1 MTNIKT
7 NVKTDAIDYLLSVFF
22 VFVFLHTKIRFSYDI
37 ERSGEITLLNVWL
50 A

>member
-37 ERSGEITLLNVWL
+37 ERNGEIALLNVWL